1 MNDTHPIRVLSRFP
15 LAADTAGA
23 KDLPRRM
30 KILDWGENRNAYRR
44 AIVVGR
50 TLLERLADPDCPFST
65 VALDFEHNTCPGTQ
79 AYKESAE
86 PRPVAGYG
94 RIVCEEGKGVF
105 LEMERWTP
113 EGERMAHHYEDLS
126 ATPVLDKAGNV
137 LAIAS
142 VALCRTGAVPGI
154 TFSPSPLSSN
164 PPNPN
169 KETNQMDFKAIL
181 IKLLGLPED
190 ASDEAIAKAAEE
202 KQQKPAQP
210 AAPEPEG
217 GVAPLAARIEALER
231 RADEAEKSS
240 ILAQARAEG
249 KVVALA
255 ADALAA
261 LTVAQLR
268 ETVEKTPATVPL
280 SAQTPA
286 AVKEPAAKPQPTD
299 EAQQIYRICGV
310 KAEEL
315 A

>member
-1 MNDTHPIRVLSRFP
+1 
-15 LAADTAGA
+15 
-23 KDLPRRM
+23 
-30 KILDWGENRNAYRR
+30 
-44 AIVVGR
+44 
-50 TLLERLADPDCPFST
+50 
-65 VALDFEHNTCPGTQ
+65 
-79 AYKESAE
+79 
-86 PRPVAGYG
+86 
-94 RIVCEEGKGVF
+94 
-105 LEMERWTP
+105 
-113 EGERMAHHYEDLS
+113 
-126 ATPVLDKAGNV
+126 
-137 LAIAS
+137 
-142 VALCRTGAVPGI
+142 
-154 TFSPSPLSSN
+154 
-164 PPNPN
+164 
-169 KETNQMDFKAIL
+169 MDFKAIL

-217 GVAPLAARIEALER
+217 GVAPLAARIEALEK
-231 RADEAEKSS
+231 RADEAEKSA

-249 KVVALA
+249 KVVTLA

-261 LTVAQLR
+261 LTVAQLK